1 MSADATNVAASM
13 TSDVLTPKKPTIAPP
28 AAKPMTCANWNVV
41 SVTAVPITYLSPV
54 STSG

>member
-1 MSADATNVAASM
+1 M
-13 TSDVLTPKKPTIAPP
+13 TRDRRVPKKPTIAPP
-28 AAKPMTCANWNVV
+28 AANPRTCANWDVV